1 MPRRQIARAEI
12 RRHGS
17 EIPSR
22 LRAGETL
29 ITIHDDLRARG
40 AVSCAYTT
48 FSRWVGRLGRTERA
62 TDHDRHD
69 HPAVE
74 DRH

>member
-1 MPRRQIARAEI
+1 MPRRQIARAEV

-17 EIPSR
+17 EIHAR

-29 ITIHDDLRARG
+29 IAIHDDLRARG

-48 FSRWVGRLGRTERA
+48 FSRWVARHGRTERMA
-62 TDHDRHD
+62 DR
-69 HPAVE
+69 
-74 DRH
+74 DRNDLSSEEKYP

>member
-1 MPRRQIARAEI
+1 MPRRQIARAEV

-17 EIPSR
+17 EILSR

-29 ITIHDDLRARG
+29 ITIHDDLNSRG

-48 FSRWVGRLGRTERA
+48 FSRWVGRLGRAERA
-62 TDHDRHD
+62 ANRDRNE
-69 HPAVE
+69 E